1 VSGDVKRVEIHSR
14 QTLFEDR
21 FRVVEALL
29 RYQRPDGEMSAIVRR
44 ISFERRE
51 SAAAVV
57 FDPTAWVTL
66 ITRQFRFP
74 TYDNGPGWML
84 ELVAGEVEPGETA
97 EASIR
102 REIFEEIG
110 YDVPSVE
117 HISTFYL
124 SPGGSSERVHL
135 FAARVG
141 SGSRLEAPGGNLN
154 EAEDIELLTLPLDGL
169 DALLTSNRIIDAK
182 TIIGLRW
189 LADQL
194 PLLGGS
200 HGTTR

>member
-1 VSGDVKRVEIHSR
+1 VSDDAKRVEIQSR
-14 QTLFEDR
+14 RTLFQDR
-21 FRVVEALL
+21 FRVVEAML
-29 RYQRPDGEMSAIVRR
+29 RYQRPDGEMSDIVRR
-44 ISFERRE
+44 LSFERRE

-57 FDPTAWVTL
+57 FDPAARVTL

-84 ELVAGEVEPGETA
+84 ELVAGEVEPEETP
-97 EASIR
+97 EACIR
-102 REIFEEIG
+102 REILEEIG
-110 YDVPSVE
+110 RDVPSVE

-141 SGSRLEAPGGNLN
+141 SGSRLKPPGGNAD
-154 EAEDIELLTLPLDGL
+154 EAEDIELVTLPLDGL
-169 DALLTSNRIIDAK
+169 NDLLTSSQIVDAK

-194 PLLGGS
+194 PALGGS
-200 HGTTR
+200 RGTR